1 MAEEMKKNQT
11 SDSLKNEDLTEENKV
26 KTSEE
31 KAEDS
36 EQKAKDP
43 KSTEENSTEN
53 NSQAAEDSSKKS
65 EYKPDQEEGNGK
77 DNKEDHSDQEE
88 KDEKDDKKSKG
99 FFKKKPDPRDQK
111 IADLTDRVQ
120 RQMAEFDNFR
130 KRTDKEKSEMFDA
143 GARHILEKI
152 LPVVDNFERAIALRP
167 EGEDNAY
174 ADGIE
179 KIYKGLIKTLDD
191 LDVKEIDAKGKEFDP
206 NFHNAVMHVEDES
219 LGENEVAEVLQKG
232 YTFHDV
238 VIRHAMVKVAN

>member
-11 SDSLKNEDLTEENKV
+11 SDSLKNEDLTEENKI

-36 EQKAKDP
+36 EQKSKDP
-43 KSTEENSTEN
+43 KSTEENPTEN
-53 NSQAAEDSSKKS
+53 NSKAAEDSSKKS
-65 EYKPDQEEGNGK
+65 EDKPDQEEGNSK
-77 DNKEDHSDQEE
+77 ENKEE
-88 KDEKDDKKSKG
+88 KDETEEKDDKKSKG

>member
-36 EQKAKDP
+36 EQKSKDS
-43 KSTEENSTEN
+43 KSTEQNPTEN
-53 NSQAAEDSSKKS
+53 NSKAAEDSSKKS
-65 EYKPDQEEGNGK
+65 EDKPDQEEENSKG
-77 DNKEDHSDQEE
+77 NKEDQSDQEE
-88 KDEKDDKKSKG
+88 DEKDDKKSKG

>member
-36 EQKAKDP
+36 EQKSKDP
-43 KSTEENSTEN
+43 KSTEQNPTEN
-53 NSQAAEDSSKKS
+53 KPQAAEDSSKKS
-65 EYKPDQEEGNGK
+65 EDKPDQKEENSK
-77 DNKEDHSDQEE
+77 ENKEDQSDQEE

>member
-1 MAEEMKKNQT
+1 MKKNQT
-11 SDSLKNEDLTEENKV
+11 SDSLKNEDLTEENKI

-36 EQKAKDP
+36 EQKSKDP
-43 KSTEENSTEN
+43 KSTEENPTEN
-53 NSQAAEDSSKKS
+53 NSKAAEDSSKKS
-65 EYKPDQEEGNGK
+65 EDKPDQEEGNSK
-77 DNKEDHSDQEE
+77 ENKEE
-88 KDEKDDKKSKG
+88 KDETEEKDDKKSKG

>member
-36 EQKAKDP
+36 EQKSKDP
-43 KSTEENSTEN
+43 KSTEENPTEN
-53 NSQAAEDSSKKS
+53 KPQAAEDSSKKS
-65 EYKPDQEEGNGK
+65 EDKPDQEEGNGK
-77 DNKEDHSDQEE
+77 ENKEE
-88 KDEKDDKKSKG
+88 KDETDEKDDKKSKG

-206 NFHNAVMHVEDES
+206 NFHNAVMHVEDDS

>member
-1 MAEEMKKNQT
+1 M
-11 SDSLKNEDLTEENKV
+11 KNEDLTEENKV

-43 KSTEENSTEN
+43 KSTEENPTEN
-53 NSQAAEDSSKKS
+53 KPQAAEDSSKKS
-65 EYKPDQEEGNGK
+65 EDKPDQEEENGK
-77 DNKEDHSDQEE
+77 ENKEE
-88 KDEKDDKKSKG
+88 KDETEEKDDKKSKG

>member
-1 MAEEMKKNQT
+1 MKKNQT

-36 EQKAKDP
+36 EQKSKDP
-43 KSTEENSTEN
+43 KSTEQNPAEN
-53 NSQAAEDSSKKS
+53 NPQAAEDSSKKS
-65 EYKPDQEEGNGK
+65 EDKPDQEEENGK
-77 DNKEDHSDQEE
+77 ENKEE
-88 KDEKDDKKSKG
+88 KDETEEKDDKKSKG